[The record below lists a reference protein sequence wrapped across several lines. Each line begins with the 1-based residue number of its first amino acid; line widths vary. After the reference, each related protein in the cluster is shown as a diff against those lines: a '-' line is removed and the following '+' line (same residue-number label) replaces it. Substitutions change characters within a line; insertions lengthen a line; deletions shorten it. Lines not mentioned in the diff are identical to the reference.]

1 MENDFRTQDTW
12 RIFRIMAEFVESIE
26 DLADVPPAVAIF
38 GSAREP
44 AGTPRYERT
53 VALAATLGRAGY
65 NIITGGGPGI
75 MEAANKGAREAGVL
89 SVGLGIDL
97 PHEQAI
103 NPFVNR
109 AMDFR
114 YFFVRK
120 VMFLK
125 YSQAV
130 VACPGGFGTMDELFE
145 IITLVQ
151 TRKVPRVP
159 IVLFGK
165 DWYGPLF
172 ETIKK
177 LMLDDGPYISPD
189 DIDDILYVTDS
200 IDAAVSHIRTKGQS
214 ISGSPEYRFDNFAY

>member
-1 MENDFRTQDTW
+1 MESDFRTQDTW

-26 DLADVPPAVAIF
+26 ELADVLPAVAIF
-38 GSAREP
+38 GSAREKP
-44 AGTPRYERT
+44 GATRYDQT
-53 VALAATLGRAGY
+53 VALAKALGTAGF

-103 NPFVNR
+103 NPYVDR
-109 AMDFR
+109 GIDFR

-130 VACPGGFGTMDELFE
+130 IACPGGFGTMDELFE
-145 IITLVQ
+145 IITLAD
-151 TRKVPRVP
+151 RKSVV
-159 IVLFGK
+159 
-165 DWYGPLF
+165 
-172 ETIKK
+172 
-177 LMLDDGPYISPD
+177 
-189 DIDDILYVTDS
+189 
-200 IDAAVSHIRTKGQS
+200 
-214 ISGSPEYRFDNFAY
+214 